1 MAIIANLTIDQGS
14 SYVNTIDL
22 QDSNGLPLD
31 VTGQLFRA
39 QFRKSYQS
47 TNLTDFICTVTSA
60 SGGHISITLTSDVTR
75 NIKPGRYVYDVEM
88 YNTISGTCT
97 RLREGQIE
105 FTPAATDPIGGVP
118 IIDYAYRRV
127 GHGTPE
133 TFVTAFPGYSYVDLD
148 SNTLYYKMTGNSTTG
163 WQAFVQ
169 L

>member
-1 MAIIANLTIDQGS
+1 MAIIANLTVDQGS

-22 QDSNGLPLD
+22 QDSNGLPLN

-60 SGGHISITLTSDVTR
+60 SGGNISIALTADVTR
-75 NIKPGRYVYDVEM
+75 NIKAGRYVYDVEM
-88 YNTISGTCT
+88 YNTGSSTCT

-105 FTPAATDPIGGVP
+105 FTAAATNPIGGVP
-118 IIDYAYRRV
+118 NYPYRAS

-133 TFVTAFPGYSYVDLD
+133 TFVTGLPGYSYVDVD
-148 SNTLYYKMTGNSTTG
+148 SNTLYFKMTGNSTTG